1 MNKSY
6 ISLNEIN
13 LDTLVDYVDKTAI
26 ESGIFENHA
35 SALRDYYFN
44 SNINF
49 IIDNKLKKEEDFNKW
64 ILCIDSIYTSDSTSG
79 TLDEDNVK
87 YTVKI
92 KTGIVYEYTATKAD
106 TLPNGIIPEEVSG
119 TITADN
125 KYIEAYN
132 RILDLVEILI
142 LNKETFYVKVLGN
155 DNDKSFKL
163 PTKLEVS
170 DYLESNENVSCR
182 YIKLKNGN
190 VYKLTID
197 SVSLPLPN
205 YPTNVTVTNFE
216 TFKEGLDKKY
226 QFQVSAYI
234 PRGSLLLEEKSN
246 LSDKDAFMSNL
257 QNYYEGG
264 YTLSD
269 ISKVSPYRSDYLSN
283 TKLNIQALFDLYSEE
298 NRIYQ
303 EYLIGENKKS
313 NYFTTFKDYEQ
324 VILYK
329 PDVTEASNDIN
340 FNLMTITPEEA
351 NELLREAEDVGP
363 YVRLKEYER
372 FSTIDERY
380 NYLLN
385 EKLTKKQLNEE
396 NTVSVRSPAGNIYN
410 KKLRLIQ
417 HNPPCRLDFKEYL
430 TNLLSFY
437 FYNDTDQVEYKI
449 TAKENGFGKVEK
461 QKLSFSKYLQTHK
474 SLYYDKIHTAA
485 NISNKYYDNC
495 NKIKVY
501 TIYYDEDADQSKTF
515 ANIVTDL
522 KNGWGFYNGR

>member
-64 ILCIDSIYTSDSTSG
+64 ILCIDSIYASDSTSG

-92 KTGIVYEYTATKAD
+92 KTGIVYEYTATKVE

-125 KYIEAYN
+125 KYIEGYN
-132 RILDLVEILI
+132 KILDLVEILI
-142 LNKETFYVKVLGN
+142 LNKKTFYVKVLGR
-155 DNDKSFKL
+155 DNDKTFIL

-182 YIKLKNGN
+182 YIKINNGN
-190 VYKLTID
+190 VYKLTIE
-197 SVSLPLPN
+197 SVTLSY
-205 YPTNVTVTNFE
+205 YPENVSVTDFN
-216 TFKEGLDKKY
+216 TFKQEFEKPSNKKY

-303 EYLIGENKKS
+303 EYLIGENKQS
-313 NYFTTFKDYEQ
+313 NYFKTFNDYEQ
-324 VILYK
+324 VVLYK
-329 PDVTEASNDIN
+329 PNEKTTSKESFNIKDI
-340 FNLMTITPEEA
+340 TSIEA
-351 NELLREAEDVGP
+351 NKLLKQAEDVGP
-363 YVRLKEYER
+363 YIRLKEYER

-380 NYLLN
+380 NYLLK
-385 EKLTKKQLNEE
+385 EELIKKQLSTE
-396 NTVSVRSPAGNIYN
+396 NTTSLRTPVGNIYN
-410 KKLRLIQ
+410 KNARVIQ
-417 HNPPCRLDFKEYL
+417 YKPPCKIDFKEYL
-430 TNLLSFY
+430 SNLLSFY
-437 FYNDTDQVEYKI
+437 FYNDNDQQEYELNNKI
-449 TAKENGFGKVEK
+449 NGFGTVEK
-461 QKLSFSKYLQTHK
+461 QKSSFSKYLQSHK
-474 SLYYDKIHTAA
+474 SYYYDKINNAI
-485 NISNKYYDNC
+485 NINNKYSDEC
-495 NKIKVY
+495 NEIKVY
-501 TIYYDEDADQSKTF
+501 TIYYEDIDQSETF
-515 ANIVTDL
+515 KNIVEDL
-522 KNGWGFYNGR
+522 KNNWRFL